1 MTGLF
6 FVAVVPEEILL
17 RGRSA
22 RQVFN
27 EALQEGTKQLKRV
40 PIMIVGQGGSGK
52 TSLKRSLKGEP
63 FDPEENS
70 TVMME
75 VDPSYCKVTTEVW
88 KIVQQNQA
96 ADSGNSSLAVRDVS
110 DIAQLTEILR
120 QELGKD
126 DDNQEI
132 YATLWDFGGQSVY
145 YATNSLFLTRNAIYF
160 LVYNLSRNPDDKAIP
175 SERQGLFKVVQDTFS
190 NTTNMHYL
198 DFWMSS
204 ISCFASQ
211 DDGPQMSAASQRL
224 PQKLPP
230 VFFVC
235 THADKPYKRG
245 NPKNLAREI
254 YGSLRERTSGLH
266 LFADFFVVDNTKT
279 GTADECQED
288 INHLKTEVLAVVKEL
303 PHVNQSLPKK
313 WFRFEEAL
321 EVMRERGWK
330 WISMHEARQVA
341 LDVCHIVNDKE
352 FDILMALLHDQRIIL
367 HFTDTPE
374 LHKMVIINL
383 QWLIDVF
390 RKVITIV
397 PYESRENQFEGLWRK
412 LETTG
417 VLEEKLLKHMWDSTE
432 RKASESLLAVM
443 ERFSLLCPWPSSN
456 ASRSRE
462 YLVPSMLMSP
472 PPDDVMRLI
481 ASVKFPSLFV
491 KFESGQVP
499 PSLFPRLVV
508 QFFQWFRKKWPGQQ
522 QPELFLN
529 FAKFYTHPADE
540 YSVILLCHTSS
551 IEVAVHR
558 AQLSP
563 DPHNEVFKVK
573 ITRKVCN
580 RLRLML
586 QAMSQELIW
595 MKNMQFEMSVLCP
608 VCSSTAATTEACKSH
623 QMKGCRQGKCLHF
636 LSESELHSPK
646 PIICTPAFGPTTR
659 VQVSLFNHWFQLL
672 DEEVSG
678 FFDFTFSRCNRFS
691 SFTCNNLH
699 IHPIT

>member
-6 FVAVVPEEILL
+6 RLVVVPEEIIL

-27 EALQEGTKQLKRV
+27 KALLEGSKKLKRV
-40 PIMIVGQGGSGK
+40 PIMIVGQGCSGK
-52 TSLKRSLKGEP
+52 TSLKKSLKGEP

-75 VDPSYCKVTTEVW
+75 VDPSHCKVTTEVW
-88 KIVQQNQA
+88 KIVRPNQA
-96 ADSGNSSLAVRDVS
+96 ADSGDNSLTVQDVS
-110 DIAQLTEILR
+110 DTAHLTEML
-120 QELGKD
+120 QQVLGKD
-126 DDNQEI
+126 DDDQET

-175 SERQGLFKVVQDTFS
+175 SVRQGLFKVVQDTFS
-190 NTTNMHYL
+190 NTTNKQYL

-211 DDGPQMSAASQRL
+211 DEGPQMSAASRKL

-245 NPKNLAREI
+245 SPRDLAREI
-254 YGSLRERTSGLH
+254 YGSLREKTSGLH
-266 LFADFFVVDNTKT
+266 LLEDFFVVDNTKA

-288 INHLKTEVLAVVKEL
+288 INHLKTEVLAVVEEL
-303 PHVNQSLPKK
+303 PHLNQSCPKK
-313 WFRFEEAL
+313 WFKFEEAL

-330 WISMHEARQVA
+330 WIPIGEAREVA
-341 LDVCHIVNDKE
+341 LKVCNIVNDEE
-352 FDILMALLHDQRIIL
+352 FDILMAMLHDQRIIL

-374 LHKMVIINL
+374 LHEMVIINL

-397 PYESRENQFEGLWRK
+397 PYESREGKFEELWRK

-417 VLEEKLLKHMWDSTE
+417 ILEENLLEHMWNPTE
-432 RKASESLLAVM
+432 RKASEGLLALM
-443 ERFSLLCPWPSSN
+443 ERFSLLCPWPSSD
-456 ASRSRE
+456 ASRSCE

-472 PPDDVMRLI
+472 PPDDVMQLI
-481 ASVKFPSLFV
+481 ASVKIPSLFL

-508 QFFQWFRKKWPGQQ
+508 QFFQWLTKKWPGQQ
-522 QPELFLN
+522 QPQLFLN

-558 AQLSP
+558 AQLSS
-563 DPHNEVFKVK
+563 DSHNEGFDVK
-573 ITRKVCN
+573 ITRDVCN

-586 QAMSQELIW
+586 QIMSQELIW

-608 VCSSTAATTEACKSH
+608 VCCPTAGTTEACKSH
-623 QMKGCRQGKCLHF
+623 QTKGCRQEKCLHF

-659 VQVSLFNHWFQLL
+659 VQVSLFNHWFHLL
-672 DEEVSG
+672 DQEVSG
-678 FFDFTFSRCNRFS
+678 F
-691 SFTCNNLH
+691 L
-699 IHPIT
+699 

>member
-6 FVAVVPEEILL
+6 LLAVVPEEIIL

-27 EALQEGTKQLKRV
+27 EALLEGTKQLKRV

-52 TSLKRSLKGEP
+52 TSLKKSLKGQP

-88 KIVQQNQA
+88 KIVRQKQA
-96 ADSGNSSLAVRDVS
+96 ADLGNNSSTVQDVS
-110 DIAQLTEILR
+110 DIVHLIELLR

-126 DDNQEI
+126 DDNQET

-175 SERQGLFKVVQDTFS
+175 SKRQGLFKVVQDTFS
-190 NTTNMHYL
+190 NRTNMHYL

-211 DDGPQMSAASQRL
+211 DDGPQMSAASQKL

-245 NPKNLAREI
+245 NPKDLAREI
-254 YGSLRERTSGLH
+254 YGSLREKRSGLH
-266 LFADFFVVDNTKT
+266 LFADFFVVDNTKA
-279 GTADECQED
+279 GTAEECQED

-321 EVMRERGWK
+321 EVMRERGLK
-330 WISMHEARQVA
+330 WIRIGEARQVA
-341 LDVCHIVNDKE
+341 LDVCNIVNDDV
-352 FDILMALLHDQRIIL
+352 FDTLMALLHDQRIII

-374 LHKMVIINL
+374 LNEMVILNL

-390 RKVITIV
+390 KKVITIV
-397 PYESRENQFEGLWRK
+397 PYESREVQFERLWLK
-412 LETTG
+412 LETKG
-417 VLEEKLLKHMWDSTE
+417 VLERDLLNHMWNDDE
-432 RKASESLLAVM
+432 QKASESLLALM
-443 ERFSLLCPWPSSN
+443 ERFSLLCPWLSSD
-456 ASRSRE
+456 AGRSSE

-481 ASVKFPSLFV
+481 ASVKFPSLFL

-508 QFFQWFRKKWPGQQ
+508 QFFQWFRENWPSQQ

-540 YSVILLCHTSS
+540 CSVILLCHTSS

-558 AQLSP
+558 AQLSS
-563 DPHNEVFKVK
+563 DSHNEGFKVK

-580 RLRLML
+580 HLKLIL
-586 QAMSQELIW
+586 QALSQELIW

-608 VCSSTAATTEACKSH
+608 VCCSTAGTTETCKSH
-623 QMKGCRQGKCLHF
+623 QTKGCRQGKCLHF
-636 LSESELHSPK
+636 LSESELHSPT
-646 PIICTPAFGPTTR
+646 PIICTPAFGTATR
-659 VQVSLFNHWFQLL
+659 VQVSLFNHWFELL
-672 DEEVSG
+672 DAEVSG
-678 FFDFTFSRCNRFS
+678 F
-691 SFTCNNLH
+691 L
-699 IHPIT
+699 

>member
-6 FVAVVPEEILL
+6 LLAVVPEEIIL

-27 EALQEGTKQLKRV
+27 KALQEGTKQLKRV

-52 TSLKRSLKGEP
+52 TSLKKSLKGEP
-63 FDPEENS
+63 FDPEESS

-88 KIVQQNQA
+88 KIVRQKQA
-96 ADSGNSSLAVRDVS
+96 ADLGNSSLTVQDVS
-110 DIAQLTEILR
+110 DIAQLIELLR

-126 DDNQEI
+126 DDNQETC
-132 YATLWDFGGQSVY
+132 ATLWDFGGQSVY

-190 NTTNMHYL
+190 NRTNMHYL

-211 DDGPQMSAASQRL
+211 DDDPQMSAASQKL

-245 NPKNLAREI
+245 NPKDLAREI
-254 YGSLRERTSGLH
+254 YGSLREKRSGLH
-266 LFADFFVVDNTKT
+266 LFADFFVVDNTKA

-303 PHVNQSLPKK
+303 PRVNQSLPKK

-321 EVMRERGWK
+321 EVMRERAWK
-330 WISMHEARQVA
+330 WIPIGEARQVA
-341 LDVCHIVNDKE
+341 LDVCNIVNDE
-352 FDILMALLHDQRIIL
+352 VFDTLMALLHDQRIII

-374 LHKMVIINL
+374 LKEMVILNL

-390 RKVITIV
+390 KKVITIV
-397 PYESRENQFEGLWRK
+397 PCESREVKFERQWLK

-417 VLEEKLLKHMWDSTE
+417 VLERDLLNHMWNDAE
-432 RKASESLLAVM
+432 RKVSESLLALM
-443 ERFSLLCPWPSSN
+443 ERFSLLCPWLSSD
-456 ASRSRE
+456 AGRSSE
-462 YLVPSMLMSP
+462 YFVPSMLMSP

-481 ASVKFPSLFV
+481 ASVKFPSLFI

-508 QFFQWFRKKWPGQQ
+508 KFFQWFRENWPGQK

-540 YSVILLCHTSS
+540 CSVILLCRTSS

-558 AQLSP
+558 AQLSS
-563 DPHNEVFKVK
+563 DSHNEGFKVK

-580 RLRLML
+580 HLRLML
-586 QAMSQELIW
+586 QALSQELIW
-595 MKNMQFEMSVLCP
+595 MKNMQFEMCVLCP
-608 VCSSTAATTEACKSH
+608 VCCSTAGTTETCKSH

-636 LSESELHSPK
+636 LSESELHSPT
-646 PIICTPAFGPTTR
+646 PIICTPAFGPATR
-659 VQVSLFNHWFQLL
+659 IQVSLFDHWFEFL

-678 FFDFTFSRCNRFS
+678 F
-691 SFTCNNLH
+691 L
-699 IHPIT
+699 